1 LFFDGRQTGDGQLAE
16 TSAPFAVPIWAAV
29 NVVLGSSRRFSPF
42 EWQSPEPLGR
52 TSRCRSVVYS
62 APALAGIWSLLTF
75 YHLTYGF
82 VLLLPTA
89 MLLIFSTDSTAP
101 LLRNATFW
109 TLQLGLMIDVPGL
122 WRRVGGWL
130 DAPAFVAAVVPHF
143 DRLLV
148 TFVFVA
154 IVALYV
160 RSAGEECRSRDLIT
174 PV

>member
-1 LFFDGRQTGDGQLAE
+1 VLLG
-16 TSAPFAVPIWAAV
+16 
-29 NVVLGSSRRFSPF
+29 VVGFVGLREAQRR
-42 EWQSPEPLGR
+42 G
-52 TSRCRSVVYS
+52 SVVYS

-82 VLLLPTA
+82 VLLLPAA
-89 MLLIFSTDSTAP
+89 MLLIFSTDSLAP

-160 RSAGEECRSRDLIT
+160 RSAGEAAVPRI
-174 PV
+174 